1 MARRVR
7 KVVAVVAAAL
17 LSAVLAACGS
27 TPASARHVVHSPAA
41 PDYPAQGAPATPG
54 PGTDPLESAAAQQAV
69 TDVRNGLGALD
80 SGLAQVDSD
89 LNSPQADS

>member
-7 KVVAVVAAAL
+7 KVVAVVAVAL
-17 LSAVLAACGS
+17 LSAVPAACGS

-41 PDYPAQGAPATPG
+41 PDYPAQGAPTPG
-54 PGTDPLESAAAQQAV
+54 PGTDPLESAAARQAV